1 MNDATNIKPRTAF
14 VRCAVAMAAL
24 AAVLCAAGAPF
35 IVPLRAHAQ
44 AVDATS
50 LTITPPFF
58 TINVSPGDVWASSIR
73 VVNTN
78 PGNLPVV
85 ASVMGFRPTD
95 SKGHGMFIRLS
106 SLASDTDALAN
117 WITVSPSSAVVP
129 PDGAVDIPFTITV
142 PRNASPGGHYAG
154 ILIGTQPLNAT
165 ATASIDGSHIGISS
179 FISALIFVTVSG
191 DIKEAGSIQ
200 EFATDKSFY
209 QHPNVDF
216 SVLFANTG
224 NVHVRPV
231 GQIQIYNMFGR
242 EVGTVPINQQGDLGY
257 VLPSSTREFDE
268 QWQGPGSLL
277 DIGQFTAVLTLAYGT
292 DGTKSVSQSLMFWVL
307 PVGQLVE
314 DAIIL
319 LLIVGGFIFFL
330 RRYVRK
336 MLEREMGHY
345 GARPAPPPPQPRQ
358 SAGGTSGTKDH
369 SDDVVDLRR

>member
-1 MNDATNIKPRTAF
+1 MNDATNMRSWTVFRRRA
-14 VRCAVAMAAL
+14 AAL
-24 AAVLCAAGAPF
+24 AAIIAALCAVCGPFAAP
-35 IVPLRAHAQ
+35 PRANAQ

-58 TINVSPGDVWASSIR
+58 TINVSPGDVWTSSIR

-78 PGNLPVV
+78 QGNLPVV
-85 ASVMGFRPTD
+85 ATVMGFRPTD

-129 PDGAVDIPFTITV
+129 PDGAVDIPFSITV

-154 ILIGTQPLNAT
+154 ILIGTQPLDAT
-165 ATASIDGSHIGISS
+165 GTMGVDGSHIGISS

-191 DIKEAGSIQ
+191 DIKEAGAIQ
-200 EFATDKSFY
+200 EFATDKPFY

-231 GQIQIYNMFGR
+231 GQIQIYNMFGK
-242 EVGTVPINQQGDLGY
+242 EVGTVPINQEGDLGY

-268 QWQGPGSLL
+268 QWQGPGNLL
-277 DIGQFTAVLTLAYGT
+277 DIGQFTAILTLAYGT
-292 DGTKSVSQSLMFWVL
+292 DGTKSVSQSLTFWVL

-314 DAIIL
+314 DALIL
-319 LLIVGGFIFFL
+319 LLIVGAFIFFL

-345 GARPAPPPPQPRQ
+345 GPRVASPPPGPRQ
-358 SAGGTSGTKDH
+358 SGAGKSAKKDR
-369 SDDVVDLRR
+369 SDDIVDLRR

>member
-1 MNDATNIKPRTAF
+1 MNDAINPKKRIALGRRAL
-14 VRCAVAMAAL
+14 AMAAF
-24 AAVLCAAGAPF
+24 AVALCAVGAPF
-35 IVPLRAHAQ
+35 AVPMRAHAQ
-44 AVDATS
+44 AADATS

-58 TINVSPGDVWASSIR
+58 TINVSPGDAWASSIR

-78 PGNLPVV
+78 PGNLPVA

-95 SKGHGMFIRLS
+95 NRGHGTFIRLS

-117 WITVSPSSAVVP
+117 WITVSPSAAVVP
-129 PDGAVDIPFTITV
+129 PDGAVDIPFSIAV

-154 ILIGTQPLNAT
+154 ILIGTQPIDAT
-165 ATASIDGSHIGISS
+165 GTASVDGSHIGISS

-191 DIKEAGSIQ
+191 DINEAGAIR
-200 EFATDKSFY
+200 EFATDKPFY

-216 SVLFANTG
+216 SLLFANTG

-231 GQIQIYNMFGR
+231 GQIQIYNMFGK
-242 EVGTVPINQQGDLGY
+242 EVGTVPINQEGDLGY

-268 QWQGPGSLL
+268 QWQGAGSLL

-292 DGTKSVSQSLMFWVL
+292 DGTKSVSQSLTFWVL
-307 PVGQLVE
+307 PVGQIIE

-345 GARPAPPPPQPRQ
+345 GPRSAPPPPQHQRSSGER
-358 SAGGTSGTKDH
+358 SARGER
-369 SDDVVDLRR
+369 SDDVVDLRK